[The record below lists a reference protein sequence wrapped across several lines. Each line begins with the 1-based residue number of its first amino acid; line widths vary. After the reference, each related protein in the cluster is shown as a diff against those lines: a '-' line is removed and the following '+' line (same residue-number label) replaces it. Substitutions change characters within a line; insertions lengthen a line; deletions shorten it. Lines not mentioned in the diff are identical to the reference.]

1 MSKLSNLTREE
12 LIKITELLL
21 NERNENKIQQPVIT
35 KTKSKTSTKTSKTTS
50 TTKTIDK
57 EVPFEVQLQKAEE
70 EEKNECID
78 AKIRQYEEEDRR
90 EKNRL
95 ELEERKEVERRKEN
109 NKKIRQVEQEN
120 KKRIYDDFDHIE
132 IPEKI
137 KQNHKNVKSV
147 YDAPCNKCMK
157 IKAFPFEFIN
167 ENDEVFEEYPL
178 CYDCWIGDKK
188 FAKMCCIEKKK
199 IICECG
205 IEFYCP
211 NEYAYEKHEQT
222 PKHKKLMMSIKK
234 KINFDVLTRNKLE
247 LIVKANLNADG
258 TVKIHK
264 YSSLKKPELL
274 TKIKDLPNL
283 IIPNEIFK

>member
-57 EVPFEVQLQKAEE
+57 EVPFEVQLQKAEQ

-109 NKKIRQVEQEN
+109 NKKITQAKQEN
-120 KKRIYDDFDHIE
+120 LKRIYDDFDHIE
-132 IPEKI
+132 IPDIIKEKYHFTFLYPEKCI
-137 KQNHKNVKSV
+137 
-147 YDAPCNKCMK
+147 KCMK
-157 IKAFPFEFIN
+157 VKANPFEFMN
-167 ENDEVFEEYPL
+167 EKNEMYEEYPL

-258 TVKIHK
+258 TVKIPL
-264 YSSLKKPELL
+264 YTRLKKPELL